1 MDYIIDKFTERR
13 IVGAFARR
21 IYVTVLCDRG
31 ATAFHDGQ
39 VSERYAFIILPPHRS
54 SARATKRLYYI
65 ANLPSA
71 PSRVG
76 SIHKCEAAQK
86 RRFILIPPYLSAEC
100 PRLPKQEGLSFI
112 LYLIIVIERSLTE
125 LYGRTLC
132 KLRTSRT
139 SYREIR

>member
-1 MDYIIDKFTERR
+1 MIDKFTAA
-13 IVGAFARR
+13 ISSAHLLDAFTFTFCAIAARR
-21 IYVTVLCDRG
+21 HSMTDRFRNDTLSSSCRHTVR
-31 ATAFHDGQ
+31 T
-39 VSERYAFIILPPHRS
+39 P
-54 SARATKRLYYI
+54 ARRNAYI
-65 ANLPSA
+65 AIPNLSSA

-125 LYGRTLC
+125 LYDRTLC
-132 KLRTSRT
+132 KLQTSRT

>member
-1 MDYIIDKFTERR
+1 MIFGLRNRQVYGSH

-21 IYVTVLCDRG
+21 VYVTVLCDRG

-65 ANLPSA
+65 ANFPSA

-86 RRFILIPPYLSAEC
+86 RRFILIPPYLSADI
-100 PRLPKQEGLSFI
+100 PRLPKQESLSFYII
-112 LYLIIVIERSLTE
+112 LIIERSLTE
-125 LYGRTLC
+125 FYSRTLC
-132 KLRTSRT
+132 KLQTSRT